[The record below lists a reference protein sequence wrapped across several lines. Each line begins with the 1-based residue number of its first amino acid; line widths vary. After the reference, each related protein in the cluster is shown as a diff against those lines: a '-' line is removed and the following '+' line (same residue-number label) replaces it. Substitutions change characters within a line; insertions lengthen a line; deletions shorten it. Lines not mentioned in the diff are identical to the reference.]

1 MPTAAPMRCPT
12 WSSPP
17 AVPARAT
24 GTWER
29 VSAWL
34 GEMTRPAPSPPTSS
48 GESVAQPVPSPA
60 ATWTATIVPTNPAAT
75 MTSPI
80 STSTRPSRC
89 TIRPPTGA
97 GDRRADRERRDRQT
111 GFERAVPQ
119 ADLQVQGEDEEDRGE
134 AGEEQRDQ
142 RDAERVRPQPEQIEV
157 DQRLLA
163 APGVAELP
171 GDERRQQQGGR
182 RDQQPLPG
190 ALPLL
195 LLDQRQEQ
203 DDDPRAQQCDPDGV
217 VVVPAVLTSVGRQ
230 QSPGQRH
237 RHQADRQV
245 EKEDPTPAL
254 VGTEGG
260 DQRAAE
266 QGADRGG
273 DADHGAERTERG
285 SSLATAEHLLDQCAD
300 LRGEHATGEALDE
313 PGDDEEQAARGQAA
327 GQRGQRE
334 QPE

>member
-34 GEMTRPAPSPPTSS
+34 GEITRPAPRPPTSS
-48 GESVAQPVPSPA
+48 GASVAQPVPSPA

-75 MTSPI
+75 MTRPI
-80 STSTRPSRC
+80 TTSTRPSRC
-89 TIRPPTGA
+89 TTRPAPPRPPPERVPARAADG
-97 GDRRADRERRDRQT
+97 GRDRRADRERRDRQT

-119 ADLQVQGEDEEDRGE
+119 ADLQVQGEDEEERGE

-157 DQRLLA
+157 AQRLLA

-182 RDQQPLPG
+182 RDEQPLPG

-245 EKEDPTPAL
+245 EKEDPAPAL

-273 DADHGAERTERG
+273 DAQKCADRTE
-285 SSLATAEHLLDQCAD
+285 
-300 LRGEHATGEALDE
+300 
-313 PGDDEEQAARGQAA
+313 
-327 GQRGQRE
+327 
-334 QPE
+334 